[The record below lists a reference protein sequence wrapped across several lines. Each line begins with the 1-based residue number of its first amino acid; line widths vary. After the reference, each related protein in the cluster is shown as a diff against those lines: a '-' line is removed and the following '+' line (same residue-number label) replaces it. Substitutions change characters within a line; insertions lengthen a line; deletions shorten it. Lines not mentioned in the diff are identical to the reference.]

1 MNEMFSQGG
10 KGSTGI
16 LTNKQAVA
24 RHFGVKQ
31 SEVVYFSVGAL
42 LTGYKVIY
50 DKVAQRAYTLPAD
63 IGSGVTAISLSPAGV
78 LVHSAGSVD
87 LGALAVTREE
97 YVTLPGSFDTGV
109 TVNAKN
115 ELVVFTD
122 GKYRWSGALPKE
134 VPADSTPENT
144 GGVKLG
150 AWVSVGVAALRSE
163 LVKPSSGIK
172 VDSTNINIAAQAPST
187 KDIPLNVF
195 TSAMVSLLTFDNII
209 ADGITDTREGVQAA
223 IDACALAG
231 KTLYVPDGVY
241 AFGNFFTQPS
251 NSHIV
256 FGENAWFKL
265 LNNTTWPG
273 LGGIGH
279 FHNTGTNYNDFL
291 NTDGETIKYVEATN
305 VVTVG
310 MKLDCNNIAGENG
323 ITSAWG
329 SNIRHIRPIVK
340 NTVHTNTLLGGRA
353 FQFEGNLN
361 RDIVVTDATI
371 LDCSIGCNSQGLAG
385 SATANTRA
393 LTYDGIFMRN
403 VDVPFCIYGQVA
415 NPETADA
422 RIQSVTVYNATL
434 HNCGAPQAPFAG
446 SLDGGIICGDRGA
459 GLAIYGLRLV
469 NEDSYGGIGAVFRG
483 VIYNVALH
491 DADLTAPYISAI
503 VDHTPPGFGSPSL
516 AALGGFV
523 STRNVKV
530 NANIDYIATGPNN
543 SIGPHSLRL
552 DIDMAK
558 ATITTLFG
566 SSIATDPTT
575 LAMVEILDTNTGTS
589 SGYRSFGDLYREGNS
604 PDVCIK
610 RKDSIGPIV
619 PVDAS
624 GASLSLTPNGTQRF
638 VKNGNTVTISI
649 DVTYPTTADS
659 RPATIAGI
667 PVPGVTGVYYCGIG
681 TVLNGAAVGTIAVV
695 KGGENFIRLLTP
707 TGTNT
712 LNSDLSGKNIS
723 ISLTYMF

>member
-1 MNEMFSQGG
+1 MSSGCGDVLSLADLQTAKKHQIFEAEVITGKSGG
-10 KGSTGI
+10 VATGADI
-16 LTNKQAVA
+16 DFATNPV
-24 RHFGVKQ
+24 
-31 SEVVYFSVGAL
+31 
-42 LTGYKVIY
+42 TGQTQK
-50 DKVAQRAYTLPAD
+50 TLPAVLRD
-63 IGSGVTAISLSPAGV
+63 AGFSPVSWDFATGGTLTVSDRDKVVYDPVSETWYSYAGTLPVTVPAGFNPV
-78 LVHSAGSVD
+78 G
-87 LGALAVTREE
+87 
-97 YVTLPGSFDTGV
+97 
-109 TVNAKN
+109 NADWKPQ
-115 ELVVFTD
+115 TD
-122 GKYRWSGALPKE
+122 P
-134 VPADSTPENT
+134 D
-144 GGVKLG
+144 
-150 AWVSVGVAALRSE
+150 LRSD
-163 LVKPSSGIK
+163 LTAPSSGLIVDASNIFIK
-172 VDSTNINIAAQAPST
+172 ASSPGT
-187 KDIPLNVF
+187 KDVPLNTF
-195 TSAMVSLLTFDNII
+195 AGQMVSLLNFQGVV
-209 ADGITDTREGVQAA
+209 ADGITDTRAGVQAA

-231 KTLYVPDGVY
+231 VTLYIPDGVY

-251 NSHIV
+251 NSKLV

-291 NTDGETIKYVEATN
+291 NTGGETIKYVEATN

-310 MKLDCNNIAGENG
+310 MKLDCNNIEGENG
-323 ITSAWG
+323 ISSAWG

-340 NTVHTNTLLGGRA
+340 NTVHTNTALGGRA
-353 FQFEGNLN
+353 FQIEGELN
-361 RDIVVTDATI
+361 QDIVVSDATI
-371 LDCSIGCNSQGLAG
+371 IDCSIGCNSQGLAG
-385 SATANTRA
+385 STTANTRA
-393 LTYDGIFMRN
+393 VTYDGIFMKN
-403 VDVPFCIYGQVA
+403 VGVPFNIDGQVS
-415 NPETADA
+415 NPETADG
-422 RIQSVTVYNATL
+422 RVHSVTAYNVTL
-434 HNCGAPQAPFAG
+434 HNCGGPKAPFA
-446 SLDGGIICGDRGA
+446 SQLDGGIICGDRGA
-459 GLAIYGLRLV
+459 GLAIYGLRLI

-483 VIYNVALH
+483 VIYNVAIH

-530 NANIDYIATGPNN
+530 NANIDYIANGPNN

-558 ATITTLFG
+558 ASITTLFG
-566 SSIATDPTT
+566 SSIASDPTT

-589 SGYRSFGDLYREGNS
+589 SGYRSFGDIYREGNS
-604 PDVCIK
+604 PSVCIK
-610 RKDSIGPIV
+610 RKDSIGPVV

-624 GASLSLTPNGTQRF
+624 GASLPLTPNGVQRF
-638 VKNGNTVTISI
+638 VRNGNTVTISI

-659 RPATIAGI
+659 RPATISGI
-667 PVPGVTGVYYCGIG
+667 PVPGVTGVNYCGIG

-707 TGTNT
+707 TGSNT